1 MDGRRRK
8 NYLSLSNQE
17 LIHTFGEGGEG
28 GPVVYGKV
36 ELVDE
41 EMELLSLSPKYA
53 LHEQVDIG
61 DMELE
66 LKKAGVKG
74 R

>member
-1 MDGRRRK
+1 MVRGDW
-8 NYLSLSNQE
+8 
-17 LIHTFGEGGEG
+17 GEDV
-28 GPVVYGKV
+28 PVVYGNV
-36 ELVDE
+36 ELVDQE
-41 EMELLSLSPKYA
+41 KDLLSLPPKFA
-53 LHEQVDIG
+53 MHEQVDMG